1 MQDGAGNGRG
11 CGRSAHGA
19 CFLKGYSMFAR
30 AVFARPLL
38 ALLLLAALAA
48 PALAQ
53 NKPEAKVDI
62 KSAAGADPVVA
73 RVNGY
78 EIHSSQ
84 VIEQINRL
92 PAQAQRTPPEQLL
105 PMMVEALVNTHLI
118 QEAADTAKLRDDPE
132 VKKRVVAAT
141 DDIVRAVFL
150 ERLVAGDMDDA
161 KLHERYD
168 QFIKSMPAREE
179 VNARHILVKTEEEAK
194 QIIGQLTKGADFAK
208 LAAEKSIDPAGKDT
222 GGDLGW
228 FTKDQMVAEFANAAF
243 ALKKGEITKTPVKT
257 RFGWHVIKLIDR
269 RPAAP
274 PSFEDVRTQIAAQTQ
289 NEIIADKVRALRAQ
303 AKIEILGP
311 DGKPVPEAGAK
322 QPATMTPM
330 PSDKKP

>member
-1 MQDGAGNGRG
+1 M
-11 CGRSAHGA
+11 
-19 CFLKGYSMFAR
+19 LAR

-38 ALLLLAALAA
+38 AFWLIAGLAT

-53 NKPEAKVDI
+53 TTQPEAKVDI
-62 KSAAGADPVVA
+62 KPGAAAAPADPVVA

-84 VIEQINRL
+84 VIEQVNRL

-105 PMMVEALVNTHLI
+105 PMMVEALVNTHLM
-118 QEAADTAKLRDDPE
+118 QEAADAAKLRDDPE
-132 VKKRVVAAT
+132 VKARVASAT
-141 DDIVRAVFL
+141 DDIVRAVYL
-150 ERLVAGDMDDA
+150 ERLVASGTDEA
-161 KLHERYD
+161 KLRARYEE
-168 QFIKSMPAREE
+168 FIKNMPAHEE

-194 QIIGQLTKGADFAK
+194 AIIAQLQRGADFSK

-228 FTKDQMVAEFANAAF
+228 FTKDQMVPEFANAAF
-243 ALKKGEITKTPVKT
+243 ALKKGEFTKTPVKT
-257 RFGWHVIKLIDR
+257 RFGWHIIKLVDR

-274 PSFEDVRTQIAAQTQ
+274 PSFEDVKQQIGAQVQ
-289 NEIIADKVRALRAQ
+289 NGIIADKVRDLRAH

-311 DGKPVPEAGAK
+311 DGKPVPDGGAA
-322 QPATMTPM
+322 QTPAP
-330 PSDKKP
+330 PDKKP